1 MGRPFTIVAGV
12 LLIVVAI
19 AHALRIFYQM
29 PVTVDATDIPMWVS
43 YVGVIVPSVL
53 GFMVLRGK

>member
-29 PVTVDATDIPMWVS
+29 PVTIGTTDIPMWVS
-43 YVGVIVPSVL
+43 YVGVIVPGLL

>member
-1 MGRPFTIVAGV
+1 MGRPFTMVAGV

-19 AHALRIFYQM
+19 AHALRVFYQM
-29 PVTVDATDIPMWVS
+29 PVTIDTTDIPMWVS
-43 YVGVIVPSVL
+43 YVGVIAPGLL